1 MNSTDMD
8 TLSFAGNLLFVLIA
22 FTIAAAWVT
31 ARTARSKGYKFWLFF
46 VLSVLSWFITAVVTI
61 FIKQKGVANS
71 KVRLSSVLMLT
82 AGAFIEFGA
91 LSSLPLLDPSMTDEQ
106 IIDAL
111 LVPSA
116 SGSLVVALAGALLV
130 VAAVANDK
138 RANS

>member
-1 MNSTDMD
+1 MD
-8 TLSFAGNLLFVLIA
+8 ALTFAGNTLLILIA

-61 FIKQKGVANS
+61 FLKPKGAAKS
-71 KVRLSSVLMLT
+71 KARLSSVLMLT

-91 LSSLPLLDPSMTDEQ
+91 LSSLPPLDPAMTDEQ

-111 LVPSA
+111 MAPSA
-116 SGSLVVALAGALLV
+116 SGSLVVALAGALLI